1 MLKRMEILVQIKAPV
16 SASPLA
22 RQHSTSSLPPSKLKQ
37 EAGGGGGGQG
47 GWARTR
53 LSCSFQRIRRPRH
66 SHKEENAELNN
77 NVAKL
82 PEQYDTLKKVHADF
96 EEFLTVVVEDL
107 KEKVSRLQRFKA
119 SEAASAQERNYS
131 ALQLYMLEKY
141 TARIQTFRGLASLN
155 IQHICTIHNQTPASD
170 ISNLVTKVGNTVK
183 TFIASDPVKLCS
195 DSSSSF
201 DVRISN
207 LLLLMFI
214 R

>member
-66 SHKEENAELNN
+66 SHKENAELNN

-155 IQHICTIHNQTPASD
+155 IQHICTIHYQTPASD

-183 TFIASDPVKLCS
+183 TFLASDPVKLCS

>member
-207 LLLLMFI
+207 LYC
-214 R
+214 